1 MTEKNRTDI
10 GNDGGRAACLPASIM
25 VAGQVNGS
33 SGNAVSHAIVTR
45 ERDLRN
51 DMSGRFFRKRNGRR
65 QQGFRSLR

>member
-10 GNDGGRAACLPASIM
+10 GNDGSGAACLPASIM

-33 SGNAVSHAIVTR
+33 SGNTVSHTIVTR

-51 DMSGRFFRKRNGRR
+51 DMSGRFFRERNGRR

>member
-25 VAGQVNGS
+25 VAGQMNNR

-45 ERDLRN
+45 KRDLRN
-51 DMSGRFFRKRNGRR
+51 DMSGRFFRERNGRR
-65 QQGFRSLR
+65 QQGFRSLC